1 MQTNNIVF
9 KVCNMHRKKYPFCK
23 EKLPWGLSV
32 LQQQHH
38 VREAD
43 DLMPS
48 LMHAVLQIGPLIA
61 FEAVEPA
68 EDSK

>member
-1 MQTNNIVF
+1 M
-9 KVCNMHRKKYPFCK
+9 
-23 EKLPWGLSV
+23 
-32 LQQQHH
+32 
-38 VREAD
+38 READ